1 MPKNKPINL
10 VESDLVNRHVL
21 IEVTK
26 GCNLNCRHCFTAAGN
41 KMKNELDIAEWKLAI
56 KDLNDSGFNAFTLSG
71 GEPLL
76 EKEKVFGLAKEIKRL
91 NNRAKVYLF
100 TNCKLV
106 NREVARRIKKIFDGV
121 MVSLDGDKKTHN
133 WLRRNKK
140 SYDDVIA
147 ALTIFQEIGVPVS
160 LQSMITDKNINY
172 FKKLVKIAEKY
183 SVIAI
188 RFSQVDLF
196 GRAREF
202 KNDLKPNNELLA
214 KLDRKIKK
222 MSENS
227 KVFLTS
233 NLISRKK
240 LMDRPEKYR
249 QPSLHILA
257 NGSILPWYGFTKKYE
272 LLKYPKERF
281 GKMTLKEI
289 TNKLKLF
296 NKLLDKAEKNAK
308 ILKNDILAYDNIIAG
323 YLFNK

>member
-1 MPKNKPINL
+1 MPKNRPIDL
-10 VESDLVNRHVL
+10 VELGLVNRHVL

-26 GCNLNCRHCFTAAGN
+26 RCNLNCRHCFTTAGN
-41 KMKNELDIAEWKLAI
+41 KMKNELDIVEWKLAI
-56 KDLNDSGFNAFTLSG
+56 EDLNSSGFNAFTLSG

-106 NREVARRIKKIFDGV
+106 NKEVARRIKKIFDGV

-140 SYDDVIA
+140 SYDDVIS

-160 LQSMITDKNINY
+160 IQSMVTDKNIK
-172 FKKLVKIAEKY
+172 FIEKLVRMAEKY

-196 GRAREF
+196 GRAKEF
-202 KNDLKPNNELLA
+202 ENDLKPSNKLLI
-214 KLDRKIKK
+214 KLDKKIKE

-227 KVFLTS
+227 KIFLTS
-233 NLISRKK
+233 NLISREKF
-240 LMDRPEKYR
+240 MDRPEKYR

-257 NGSILPWYGFTKKYE
+257 NGSVLPWYGFTKKYE
-272 LLKYPKERF
+272 LLKYPKKVF
-281 GKMTLKEI
+281 GKMTLKKI
-289 TNKLKLF
+289 TNKLKTF

-308 ILKNDILAYDNIIAG
+308 FSKNDILAYDNIIAG
-323 YLFNK
+323 YLFSK